1 MPKEE
6 ILSINQ
12 QTEENLRFQTEKK
25 EEETKIKEENP
36 TTIQLQET
44 ELINLT
50 VLKPSQSRG
59 TKPFYLIFKDIT
71 YQIPISKDKSKT
83 VLNKVSGYFTSG
95 QVTAIMGPS
104 GCGKTTL
111 LNFLTSRINFP
122 KDSVH
127 NGLIYLNSEEIEPE
141 TVSEYSSYVMQDDV
155 LMETLTPTELFTFI
169 AKLKADKTEEEY
181 KQQVQEIIDILK
193 INKCKDTRIGSVEKK
208 GLSGGEKKR
217 VSIGCEIISNPSILF
232 LDEPTSGLDSAT
244 SEIVITFLKEL
255 ASIKNMI
262 IAFSIHQ
269 PSSNI
274 VNLFDKVLII
284 NKGELVY
291 QGSVKGN
298 DSDGGI
304 ISYFDKEIEIPL
316 ETKSNPSDAFMHV
329 IEEQKAGI
337 DGTHE
342 IETIVLK
349 GKKPLTELYKEKRRA
364 IIEKE
369 INSIIVQDEKCLLP
383 KKNSHKV
390 SYFKEFNQMLWRSWT
405 CYIRNPKV
413 IIIKTVMTLVF
424 TFFSLSI
431 FWSLDNDYQGAYDKA
446 GFLFF
451 FSLNNLLS
459 ILFDSILVFPQE
471 RVVFLRD
478 YSNQLYGVSSYYLSK
493 NIVETPLVLINAV
506 LFGVFIY
513 HEQD

>member
-36 TTIQLQET
+36 TTIQLQEA

-329 IEEQKAGI
+329 
-337 DGTHE
+337 
-342 IETIVLK
+342 
-349 GKKPLTELYKEKRRA
+349 
-364 IIEKE
+364 
-369 INSIIVQDEKCLLP
+369 
-383 KKNSHKV
+383 
-390 SYFKEFNQMLWRSWT
+390 
-405 CYIRNPKV
+405 
-413 IIIKTVMTLVF
+413 
-424 TFFSLSI
+424 
-431 FWSLDNDYQGAYDKA
+431 
-446 GFLFF
+446 
-451 FSLNNLLS
+451 
-459 ILFDSILVFPQE
+459 
-471 RVVFLRD
+471 
-478 YSNQLYGVSSYYLSK
+478 
-493 NIVETPLVLINAV
+493 
-506 LFGVFIY
+506 
-513 HEQD
+513 